1 MKGVQDPG
9 STPGISIE
17 SICNSTLNGD
27 DFGFDWAIS
36 KDTDNTVGDDRKSS
50 KTRKCKRI
58 YKWYC

>member
-17 SICNSTLNGD
+17 GICDSTLNGD

-36 KDTDNTVGDDRKSS
+36 KDMDNRVGDDPKSS
-50 KTRKCKRI
+50 KTSKRKR
-58 YKWYC
+58 

>member
-1 MKGVQDPG
+1 MKGVQDAG
-9 STPGISIE
+9 SIPAV
-17 SICNSTLNGD
+17 STLVYLLSVLRWGRP
-27 DFGFDWAIS
+27 GFDWAIS

>member
-9 STPGISIE
+9 STPGISTE
-17 SICNSTLNGD
+17 GICNSALSGD
-27 DFGFDWAIS
+27 DSGFDWAMS
-36 KDTDNTVGDDRKSS
+36 KDMDNRVGDDPKSS